1 MIGTKNKL
9 NSFSYKYGPLLAV
22 FASGLITR
30 IFIILK
36 VTPRFQTDSLTYL
49 FLSDLTTMRTPGYPI
64 FMEGLHFFNDLFSLT
79 SNYFGLIVFVQVFV
93 LGIGN
98 SLLVYLF
105 SRKITGS
112 RLYALFI
119 GLLYN
124 FNYFILVFEFN
135 ILTELLS
142 TTLLLLTLLFY
153 YQIFEGKAYAPFL
166 AGLFSAFLLLTRP
179 VFLVFF
185 IALIGTTFVVHFRK
199 IIKGDFFKTHA
210 KGVAIF
216 LLLTVA
222 GIGSWCVRN
231 KIKFDYFGM
240 STVMPLQLR
249 HYTKDFFHKYKNGK
263 DKELDQFVEIY
274 FEEDMNTYNFQ
285 KRLEDEFNM
294 TYVEFSRIFMKMN
307 VRMIKDYPWDFIK
320 QIPVSAAYYYKTYSS
335 YWMTP
340 YNRKLMTRKNPISRV
355 FRFFFRLYSNL
366 YGNLSSLLIMV
377 LILPA
382 ALLLLVRKKQKI
394 FHFLF
399 LLIIAM
405 FYNFAISVLSTNAGI
420 DNLRYRVPVEPLI
433 FLVFLSSLFVI
444 GKKILIL
451 IKRQKIQ
458 PDRKSPL

>member
-1 MIGTKNKL
+1 MKQTEKKL

-30 IFIILK
+30 IFMFLK
-36 VTPRFQTDSLTYL
+36 VTPRIQTDSLTYF
-49 FLSDLTTMRTPGYPI
+49 FLSDLTTIRTPGYPL

-98 SLLVYLF
+98 SILVYMF

-119 GLLYN
+119 GILYN
-124 FNYFILVFEFN
+124 FNYFILGFEFN

-153 YQIFEGKAYAPFL
+153 YQIFEGKTYAPYL

-185 IALIGTTFVVHFRK
+185 IALIGTTIIVHFRK
-199 IIKGDFFKTHA
+199 IIQGDYFKTHA

-240 STVMPLQLR
+240 STVMSLQLR
-249 HYTKDFFHKYKNGK
+249 HYTKDFFYKYKKGK
-263 DKELDQFVEIY
+263 DEELDQFVEIY
-274 FEEDMNTYNFQ
+274 FEESLNTYNFQ
-285 KRLEDEFNM
+285 KRIEDEFNM
-294 TYVEFSRIFMKMN
+294 TPVEFSRIFMKMN
-307 VRMIKDYPWDFIK
+307 VRVIKDYPWDYIK
-320 QIPVSAAYYYKTYSS
+320 QIPESAAYYYKNYSS

-340 YNRKLMTRKNPISRV
+340 YNRKLMTRKNPISRI
-355 FRFFFRLYSNL
+355 FRFFFRLYSDL
-366 YGNLSSLLIMV
+366 YGNLPSLLIMI

-382 ALLLLVRKKQKI
+382 AFLLLVRKRQEI
-394 FHFLF
+394 FHFLL
-399 LLIIAM
+399 LLIIAVN
-405 FYNFAISVLSTNAGI
+405 YNFAISVLATNAGI

-433 FLVFLSSLFVI
+433 FLVFLSSFFII
-444 GKKILIL
+444 GRKLWTL

-458 PDRKSPL
+458 RDR